1 VILAARGT
9 SSAGSAPSGS
19 AGAPVGRGE
28 DVEFLSDA
36 GHESKAA
43 GAVLRGGLPGAGA
56 AGQPGWDVTGR
67 AGVALDGGGGV
78 ELLVNHASEAGGRR
92 LQERLPRTQLRT
104 RRRDE
109 PHRVLGCGGGFS
121 FGHL

>member
-36 GHESKAA
+36 GHELKAA

-56 AGQPGWDVTGR
+56 AGQPGWDVTPVVGPLVGF
-67 AGVALDGGGGV
+67 AAPYALTS
-78 ELLVNHASEAGGRR
+78 HGGRTM
-92 LQERLPRTQLRT
+92 P
-104 RRRDE
+104 
-109 PHRVLGCGGGFS
+109 VVW
-121 FGHL
+121 